1 MSVKTKDAVFSSD
14 NRIYLTKEQTQ
25 MTKGMA
31 ILSMLV
37 LHLFCRKGGD
47 VFGTPI
53 FWLNTDTPF
62 VYILGFLAEICV
74 PLYSMC
80 SGYAHFMLGNAGRL
94 TLQANIRRIIRF
106 LLNYWIIVI
115 VFSIVGLIFKTP
127 DIPVN
132 FSEFIKNLFLLS
144 NSYNGA
150 WWYVATY
157 VLLCLCSGL
166 IYKLV
171 RKMNCFLILC
181 IAVLQYGIM
190 YICDTMGLIPV
201 TGNFVVD
208 FCIRQFDNFFGD
220 VFFCYIIGM
229 IFVKIDIFSRIRY
242 LEQRI
247 WKDFLVRKFCFRL
260 LLFLSLSAVIYML
273 EKAILMPFYAAF
285 IFSLFNSG
293 RISEKVQ
300 KCFLFLGKHSTNIW
314 LIHMFFY
321 LCMFPGLVFSV
332 KYPLFILLYLLG
344 ICIVIS
350 YAINFIYDKLK
361 KLRQFQA
368 LCKQK
373 KLI

>member
-150 WWYVATY
+150 WWYAATY

-181 IAVLQYGIM
+181 M
-190 YICDTMGLIPV
+190 
-201 TGNFVVD
+201 
-208 FCIRQFDNFFGD
+208 
-220 VFFCYIIGM
+220 
-229 IFVKIDIFSRIRY
+229 
-242 LEQRI
+242 
-247 WKDFLVRKFCFRL
+247 
-260 LLFLSLSAVIYML
+260 
-273 EKAILMPFYAAF
+273 
-285 IFSLFNSG
+285 
-293 RISEKVQ
+293 
-300 KCFLFLGKHSTNIW
+300 
-314 LIHMFFY
+314 
-321 LCMFPGLVFSV
+321 
-332 KYPLFILLYLLG
+332 
-344 ICIVIS
+344 
-350 YAINFIYDKLK
+350 
-361 KLRQFQA
+361 
-368 LCKQK
+368 
-373 KLI
+373 